1 MGAKEFHG
9 KGRTFDLIQ
18 QLGNEFGATT
28 GRPRQCNWL
37 DMRMLRKAITV
48 NGVTDLIINKVDILR
63 EVGKWNLRS
72 YTGDRIYIQTG
83 NEQSWK
89 QYIKRYLSET
99 KVDISFS
106 ESPER
111 I

>member
-1 MGAKEFHG
+1 M
-9 KGRTFDLIQ
+9 
-18 QLGNEFGATT
+18 
-28 GRPRQCNWL
+28 
-37 DMRMLRKAITV
+37 V
-48 NGVTDLIINKVDILR
+48 NGVTDLVINKVDILR

-72 YTGDRIYIQTG
+72 YTGDRIHIQAG

-89 QYIKRYLSET
+89 QYIKRYLEDT
-99 KVDISFS
+99 NVDISFS